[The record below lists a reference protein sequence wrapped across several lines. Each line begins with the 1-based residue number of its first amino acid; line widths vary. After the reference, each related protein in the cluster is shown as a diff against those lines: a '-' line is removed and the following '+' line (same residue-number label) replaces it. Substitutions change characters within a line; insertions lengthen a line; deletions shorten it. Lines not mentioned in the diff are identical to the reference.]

1 MKTKLTLKQK
11 TFVEE
16 YLKRKNATK
25 AALAVYDTTDY
36 STASNIGSD
45 NLRNPKIIAFLEEAA
60 EEAAG
65 NIMKLAQSAKNETVR
80 LNANRDILDRAGY
93 EPVKKVDLT
102 SKGKKLPAAINIIA
116 NE

>member
-1 MKTKLTLKQK
+1 M

-16 YLKRKNATK
+16 YLKRKNATR
-25 AALAVYDTTDY
+25 AALASYNTTDY
-36 STASNIGSD
+36 STAANIGSE
-45 NLRNPKIIAFLEEAA
+45 NLKNPNIIAFLELAA

-65 NIMKLAQSAKNETVR
+65 NIMKLAQTAENETVR

-93 EPVKKVDLT
+93 EPIKKVDLT
-102 SKGKKLPAAINIIA
+102 SKGKQLPTAINIIA